1 MRPSIFRRKFFIKK
15 DLQGKYIF
23 KYFLLFGL
31 GSILFTLIFSF
42 FSSNTLS
49 IVYEDY
55 RLQLGTTPGIL
66 MNRILSTQWILIVV
80 GGILMM
86 VVTLLL
92 THRIAGPFFRFE
104 TTLDEMIERNLSCR
118 IFLRKKDEGK
128 ELGQKINELNRVLSA
143 DLVRLL
149 ENASQVQELLLD
161 HSGKTRKGEDPGTV
175 LVDRAREL
183 NQESLS
189 LLGRYRLPRD

>member
-1 MRPSIFRRKFFIKK
+1 MRPSIFRRNFFIKK

>member
-1 MRPSIFRRKFFIKK
+1 MRPSIFRRTFFINK

-23 KYFLLFGL
+23 KYFLLFGI

-66 MNRILSTQWILIVV
+66 MNRILTTQWLLIVV

-86 VVTLLL
+86 VVTLVL

-104 TTLDEMIERNLSCR
+104 KTLDEMIARDLSSR
-118 IFLRKKDEGK
+118 IHLRKKDEGK
-128 ELGQKINELNRVLSA
+128 ELGMKINAFNQMISSDLAKLEGHSQRIREKIEALADGRKETGSEEITMIEAIRESNRLT
-143 DLVRLL
+143 L
-149 ENASQVQELLLD
+149 QLLD
-161 HSGKTRKGEDPGTV
+161 
-175 LVDRAREL
+175 
-183 NQESLS
+183 Q
-189 LLGRYRLPRD
+189 YRLARD